1 MAKKTAKTALSLMQ
15 LVETKKS
22 GWAPAGVQAQQDRCL
37 IVAQFDEVRQEAL
50 KAVVVVAVGA
60 VVVVSHA
67 VVAGVL
73 GALEVLV
80 PLQKTQ
86 SKPILWQVP
95 RFVLLRHCCQG
106 LGAPATTVPYQWA
119 ATAHPERA
127 DGAPRVQA
135 QLSILRESKLPK
147 QL

>member
-1 MAKKTAKTALSLMQ
+1 MSLTTATVMTIAQMAISRAAESLGADTAEAAAQ
-15 LVETKKS
+15 
-22 GWAPAGVQAQQDRCL
+22 VQA
-37 IVAQFDEVRQEAL
+37 DEM
-50 KAVVVVAVGA
+50 VVAVGA